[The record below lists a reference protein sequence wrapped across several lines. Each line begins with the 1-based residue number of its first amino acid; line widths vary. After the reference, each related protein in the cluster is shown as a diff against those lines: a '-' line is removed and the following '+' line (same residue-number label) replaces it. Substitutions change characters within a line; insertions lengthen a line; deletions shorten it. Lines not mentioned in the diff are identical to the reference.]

1 MSLDLLPFS
10 IGVFLLLI
18 TGLVLTVIE
27 FANLGKQE
35 DQRNADPEAK
45 QAPKKNA

>member
-35 DQRNADPEAK
+35 DQRNTDREAK
-45 QAPKKNA
+45 QAPKNSD

>member
-27 FANLGKQE
+27 FADLGKQE
-35 DQRNADPEAK
+35 DQRNTDREAK
-45 QAPKKNA
+45 QATKQRD

>member
-18 TGLVLTVIE
+18 TGLVFTVIE
-27 FANLGKQE
+27 FANLEKQE
-35 DQRNADPEAK
+35 AQRNTDREAK
-45 QAPKKNA
+45 ETPKRSA